1 MKKILLM
8 TAIAAMG
15 LGGCDKRPEPL
26 KIDNALTAEE
36 IAAGRLTPEVMWKMS
51 RAGGSSLSPD
61 GRTLLYQQTDY
72 NMAENR
78 GVTTIRVEDMDS
90 KTVTCLTDFT
100 SNSLSPKWSADGRHI
115 YFLSDRGGCGMP
127 PACRQEP
134 PFESHPRQGHNAR
147 KKPIRVDG
155 LFSGILLRQ

>member
-1 MKKILLM
+1 MKMKKLILM
-8 TAIAAMG
+8 MAIAAAG
-15 LGGCDKRPEPL
+15 AGGCEKRPEPL

-100 SNSLSPKWSADGRHI
+100 SNNLSP
-115 YFLSDRGGCGMP
+115 
-127 PACRQEP
+127 Q
-134 PFESHPRQGHNAR
+134 
-147 KKPIRVDG
+147 
-155 LFSGILLRQ
+155 

>member
-1 MKKILLM
+1 MKMKKLILMMAL
-8 TAIAAMG
+8 AAMG
-15 LGGCDKRPEPL
+15 LGGCEKRPEPL

-78 GVTTIRVEDMDS
+78 GVTTIRVENMDS
-90 KTVTCLTDFT
+90 KAVTCLTDFT
-100 SNSLSPKWSADGRHI
+100 SNSLSPKWAASAKNI
-115 YFLSDRGGCGMP
+115 
-127 PACRQEP
+127 
-134 PFESHPRQGHNAR
+134 
-147 KKPIRVDG
+147 
-155 LFSGILLRQ
+155 

>member
-78 GVTTIRVEDMDS
+78 GVTTIRAEDME
-90 KTVTCLTDFT
+90 KGIFTTV
-100 SNSLSPKWSADGRHI
+100 SQVP
-115 YFLSDRGGCGMP
+115 
-127 PACRQEP
+127 RQEP
-134 PFESHPRQGHNAR
+134 R
-147 KKPIRVDG
+147 KATV
-155 LFSGILLRQ
+155 SASAAV